1 MKIAAFIL
9 LFLFI
14 LSPFS
19 FAQDQQPE
27 YDKHHIIF
35 SLAYVAVPEGRKDV
49 DDRMIWA
56 PAIGMGYDYWVWKD
70 FGIGLR
76 GGVEF
81 AEYKVWY
88 GEKDIIRENAAT
100 VVVIGLYKI
109 TDNLTF
115 LFGPGV
121 DIAWH
126 QSFFALKSGFRYEF
140 KISKNFD
147 LGFTISYDWKRK
159 YNAIIPGLSLGRR
172 F

>member
-1 MKIAAFIL
+1 MKMTAFIL
-9 LFLFI
+9 LLLFI
-14 LSPFS
+14 LSFFS
-19 FAQDQQPE
+19 FAQAQQPE
-27 YDKHHIIF
+27 YDKHHLIF
-35 SLAYVAVPEGRKDV
+35 SLAYVAVPEGKKDV
-49 DDRMIWA
+49 DDKMVWA
-56 PAIGMGYDYWVWKD
+56 PALGTGYDYWFWQD

-76 GGVEF
+76 AGVEF

-88 GEKDIIRENAAT
+88 GENDVIRENAAT
-100 VVVIGLYKI
+100 VVVVGLYKI

-126 QSFFALKSGFRYEF
+126 QSFFAFKSGLRYEF
-140 KISKNFD
+140 KIGKNFD
-147 LGFTISYDWKRK
+147 LGFNISYDWKRQ